1 MILIA
6 GLGGVARNMRVMRAN
21 LLDVL
26 NAQYVTTARS
36 KGLLERRVM
45 NRHAVP
51 NALHPIIGYQ
61 GTVLPYMI
69 EGELE
74 AAIVLGIPSL
84 GPILVTAL
92 RSQDIYLIGWR
103 IVDDCG
109 TDHLVAILLADVFLA
124 ILDPR
129 IRYS

>member
-1 MILIA
+1 
-6 GLGGVARNMRVMRAN
+6 MRVN

-26 NAQYVTTARS
+26 NDKYVTTARS
-36 KGLLERRVM
+36 KGLTERRVM

-61 GTVLPYMI
+61 GTVLPYLI

-74 AAIVLGIPSL
+74 SAIVFGIPSL

-92 RSQDIYLIGWR
+92 RSQDIYLSGGALLMTAALIIFGN
-103 IVDDCG
+103 
-109 TDHLVAILLADVFLA
+109 LLADVFLA